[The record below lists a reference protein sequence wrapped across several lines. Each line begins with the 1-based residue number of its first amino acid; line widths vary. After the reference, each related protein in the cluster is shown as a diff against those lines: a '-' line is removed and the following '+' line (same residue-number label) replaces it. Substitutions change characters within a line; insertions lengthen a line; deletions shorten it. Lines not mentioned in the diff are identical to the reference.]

1 MSVEYDMLTVL
12 AKLKVVQN
20 QWANYYDY
28 LYSI

>member
-12 AKLKVVQN
+12 TKLKVVKN
-20 QWANYYDY
+20 QWANCYDY